1 MSFID
6 LSIKEYA
13 EKLASKSP
21 TPGGGGTSA
30 LVGAVGISLGNMVG
44 ELTVGKSKYAD
55 VEEDIKDLIEKGTA
69 LRERLLSLIDKDAE
83 VFEPLAKAY
92 GIPKDD
98 PGREQALEEA
108 SKEAAMVPLE
118 IMRAC
123 ADAINV
129 IYDFKKKG
137 SRLAV
142 SDAGCGAIL
151 CKAAME
157 SAALNVY
164 INTKG
169 LKDRDFAE
177 EVNGEVDELLQ
188 EFGYLAE
195 VIYDEVQ
202 EELM

>member
-177 EVNGEVDELLQ
+177 EVNGEVDELLN